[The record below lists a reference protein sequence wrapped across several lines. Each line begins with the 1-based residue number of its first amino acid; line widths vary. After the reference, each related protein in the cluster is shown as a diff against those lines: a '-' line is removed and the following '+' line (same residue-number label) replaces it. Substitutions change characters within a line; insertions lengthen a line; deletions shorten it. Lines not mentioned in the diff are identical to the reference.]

1 MLKAIRITKENLPK
15 ISSET
20 EVKKGTLDIIATA
33 RNCYLVVPQHKGEKT
48 KTYHESLFRE
58 VFRFAGTELPNQFT
72 DVIPL

>member
-20 EVKKGTLDIIATA
+20 TVKKGSLDIIATA
-33 RNCYLVVPQHKGEKT
+33 RNCYLVVPQHEGEPT

-58 VFRFAGTELPNQFT
+58 VFRFAGPELQNRFT
-72 DVIPL
+72 DVTPR